1 MRRTIWS
8 LVVSTKAGV
17 GNAEYKCGSKAG
29 KKKGMD
35 GSSTTN
41 RDIVRVHNIFESMTE
56 GLFFE
61 RERERE
67 STRIHR

>member
-1 MRRTIWS
+1 M
-8 LVVSTKAGV
+8 

-56 GLFFE
+56 GLF
-61 RERERE
+61 
-67 STRIHR
+67 